1 MLLPLLALE
10 TAVWSPLG
18 PGAAW
23 IRNAPSSETRLDH
36 EPEQP
41 QSKSSLMPAGGVSER
56 PPLVPKTPSR
66 ASFACDV
73 VTDGAVTVAVLLETR
88 PVEPS
93 IGVVGSTPF
102 RPVTDATAVLHAENR
117 HEYDDGSVVPATW
130 K

>member
-1 MLLPLLALE
+1 PPGWSVAAGGESASEKSGLGGGCGGGVARGRSATSCPMLLPLLALE

-88 PVEPS
+88 
-93 IGVVGSTPF
+93 
-102 RPVTDATAVLHAENR
+102 
-117 HEYDDGSVVPATW
+117 
-130 K
+130 